1 MQSFALYNLQFIAGR
16 NYQNKEYVDKECMN
30 YWSISQ
36 NPEGNMIAYSSWKFY
51 NSKDLDNFIHK
62 TLRKNIGNYER

>member
-1 MQSFALYNLQFIAGR
+1 MSSCKSLHNRESDFVETVSQFVNFISVVVVR
-16 NYQNKEYVDKECMN
+16 NN
-30 YWSISQ
+30 
-36 NPEGNMIAYSSWKFY
+36 YSSWKFY